1 VARSGSNNSEG
12 RIGLPLMIVLSAVL
26 LFTQRDAATERR
38 TTPLLASDVQAPVA
52 AFLGAPFRKL
62 EGAVEDVEDGRRA
75 LQENR
80 ALREELSVLRAENA
94 RLEAQQARF
103 IRLEKLLAVDLVGD
117 IPDRRISA
125 RAVSDPSSPFVRSL
139 LIGAGRDAGIQDGY
153 AVMSDAGLVGH
164 VVSTGRRSAR
174 VLRLDDLNS
183 RVAVSSERSGARA
196 ILAGANN
203 DRPTLAFVADV
214 DGWRAGDRVLTSGD
228 DGRLPQGIPIGTV
241 LPGDRL
247 AVALDFLETPVDWVF
262 VLPYAGLADPDDV
275 DVEVGAETED
285 STPTTEAG
293 E

>member
-1 VARSGSNNSEG
+1 M
-12 RIGLPLMIVLSAVL
+12 GLLLMIVLSAVL

-75 LQENR
+75 LLENR
-80 ALREELSVLRAENA
+80 ALREELTTLRADNT
-94 RLEAQQARF
+94 RLRAQQARL
-103 IRLEKLLAVDLVGD
+103 IRLETILAVELTGD
-117 IPDRRISA
+117 IPDQRITA
-125 RAVSDPSSPFVRSL
+125 RAVSDPSSPFVRSF
-139 LIGAGRDAGIQDGY
+139 LIGAGRNAGIQDGY
-153 AVMSDAGLVGH
+153 AVLSDAGLVGH
-164 VVSTGRRSAR
+164 VVSAGRRSAR

-196 ILAGANN
+196 ILAGAND

-241 LPGDRL
+241 LPGNRL
-247 AVALDFLETPVDWVF
+247 AVALDFLEKPVDWVF
-262 VLPYAGLADPDDV
+262 VLPYEGLADPEDV
-275 DVEVGAETED
+275 DVVEVEPSVENDDAIPVTEVGE
-285 STPTTEAG
+285 
-293 E
+293 